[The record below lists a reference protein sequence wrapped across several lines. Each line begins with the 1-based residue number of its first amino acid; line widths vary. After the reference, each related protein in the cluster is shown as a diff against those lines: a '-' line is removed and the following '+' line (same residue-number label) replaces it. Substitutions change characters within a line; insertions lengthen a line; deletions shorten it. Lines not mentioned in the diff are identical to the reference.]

1 MCWRNKQTPKEW
13 QKAKVISLYK
23 KGNRGDPDNYRGISL
38 LDTTYKI
45 YARIINE
52 RLKIIADHLISE
64 EQMGFRKGRSTADA
78 IFTLKRIIEE
88 RREHN
93 CETHL
98 TFVDIVK
105 AFDNVNRSLLWNI
118 MERRGIQNT

>member
-1 MCWRNKQTPKEW
+1 MD
-13 QKAKVISLYK
+13 AK
-23 KGNRGDPDNYRGISL
+23 
-38 LDTTYKI
+38 YKI

-64 EQMGFRKGRSTADA
+64 EQMRFRKGRSTADA

-98 TFVDIVK
+98 IFVDI
-105 AFDNVNRSLLWNI
+105 
-118 MERRGIQNT
+118 E